1 MFDLQP
7 DRQPD
12 GKMDGRCWSS
22 SPAYRDRPERR
33 GRDRSCYQPELSPAV
48 QELYRPELSPAVQ
61 EHALSIGC
69 QLSVLA
75 PPPERR
81 ALSPTAHSASLPAL
95 LLGPAGSGAPRSY
108 WVLPKPKPDRR
119 STPARPSPTR
129 TVAASA
135 QPAVGAAGTAAAQR
149 APDARLGC
157 GEDAAGLARKQSAV
171 VARVPYLPVSPCNR
185 VRVGGF
191 GLRVTRLSTPPCPR
205 LPQVPQVVT
214 AAMRA
219 HRQAAGVQERAA
231 VLLL

>member
-1 MFDLQP
+1 MRHAVGAFRCDLRARPGSRRAGVCYAAQRASRNMFDLQP

-22 SPAYRDRPERR
+22 TPAHRDRPERR
-33 GRDRSCYQPELSPAV
+33 GRDRSCYQPELSPSR
-48 QELYRPELSPAVQ
+48 ERPVARTPSRSHLSQ

-75 PPPERR
+75 PPPEPRGR

-95 LLGPAGSGAPRSY
+95 APGSGAPRSY

-157 GEDAAGLARKQSAV
+157 GEDAAALHRAALHRHV
-171 VARVPYLPVSPCNR
+171 MRVLE
-185 VRVGGF
+185 
-191 GLRVTRLSTPPCPR
+191 PPCII
-205 LPQVPQVVT
+205 
-214 AAMRA
+214 
-219 HRQAAGVQERAA
+219 
-231 VLLL
+231 

>member
-1 MFDLQP
+1 MRHAVGAFRCDLRARRVSRRAGVCYAAQCASRNMFDLQP

-157 GEDAAGLARKQSAV
+157 GEDAAALHRAALHRHV
-171 VARVPYLPVSPCNR
+171 MRVLE
-185 VRVGGF
+185 
-191 GLRVTRLSTPPCPR
+191 PPCII
-205 LPQVPQVVT
+205 
-214 AAMRA
+214 
-219 HRQAAGVQERAA
+219 
-231 VLLL
+231 

>member
-1 MFDLQP
+1 MFDPQP

-12 GKMDGRCWSS
+12 GMMDGRCWSS
-22 SPAYRDRPERR
+22 TPAH
-33 GRDRSCYQPELSPAV
+33 RDRSC
-48 QELYRPELSPAVQ
+48 YRPELSPAVK

-149 APDARLGC
+149 APDAR
-157 GEDAAGLARKQSAV
+157 EDAAALHRAALHRHV
-171 VARVPYLPVSPCNR
+171 MRVLE
-185 VRVGGF
+185 
-191 GLRVTRLSTPPCPR
+191 PPCIIEP
-205 LPQVPQVVT
+205 
-214 AAMRA
+214 
-219 HRQAAGVQERAA
+219 
-231 VLLL
+231 

>member
-22 SPAYRDRPERR
+22 TPAHRDRPERR
-33 GRDRSCYQPELSPAV
+33 GARSC
-48 QELYRPELSPAVQ
+48 YRPELSPAVQ

-69 QLSVLA
+69 QLSLLA
-75 PPPERR
+75 PPSEPRGR

-95 LLGPAGSGAPRSY
+95 APGSGAPRSY

-135 QPAVGAAGTAAAQR
+135 QPAVGAAGTAAQR

-157 GEDAAGLARKQSAV
+157 GEDAAALHRAALHRHV
-171 VARVPYLPVSPCNR
+171 MRVLE
-185 VRVGGF
+185 
-191 GLRVTRLSTPPCPR
+191 PPCIIEP
-205 LPQVPQVVT
+205 
-214 AAMRA
+214 
-219 HRQAAGVQERAA
+219 
-231 VLLL
+231 